1 MTACA
6 KGWDA
11 ESCPPMAVAR
21 KFHEADKKEGK
32 YLCKDGCEHGAKKES
47 AALDDAGTVVAPPL
61 GAMARLKLVR
71 QLAGVK
77 ADIAAAGAGPMA
89 ALKRLR
95 LVATANQVRAQLGA
109 VVRAP
114 APADIA
120 PEVLP
125 AAVPPEVLVIEP
137 AVTVAEEPADDTAFG
152 LQSRG
157 KKTRERINAQVVSI
171 TDQVLAGRDPKTLSA
186 DDIALLKQY
195 SGKGGLTDNSQY
207 EYYTPTPLA
216 EGTWDILKANGFQ
229 NGNVLEP
236 STGAGVFSAT
246 KPAGA
251 VITGTEIDPVA
262 ATVNAVLHPEDSIL
276 NQSFEKLAMSAPDN
290 FFDAV
295 VGNVPFGNARGA
307 PAGDDPAY
315 KHEKQIERY
324 FITRVIDKTRPGGLI
339 TLVVP
344 AGVVA
349 NATGPWK
356 RFRAEIS
363 RKAEFLG
370 AHKLPSKT
378 FAAQG
383 TDVVTDIIVLRKHS
397 ADFLDKVGSLPADLL
412 ESTNVLWGEFISG
425 QYWKGEGVRF
435 IHGQYI
441 PADKTKIR
449 SMEQVIPEEG
459 STPESLKRKLAVQ
472 FESRIDWAA
481 LESAEPVIVYY
492 AAGDRRI
499 VNGREMEFDGQH
511 WAEVQYVAPAGTLD
525 AAKYGADNM
534 EALQAMA
541 SDPESMLSLSSDQ
554 AFRIYEDFPNLL
566 SAQLKMAVEFAQSQ
580 PLDAFREQ
588 AYRGSLIGSSV
599 TRYIARSNTGDDDEG
614 DRTHLRNIVEGEFSK
629 FGHPRSAKGF
639 YLEGEAARYFGAY
652 LNAVD
657 ENGRVSDALAD
668 GMAGALGYDPKNPRS
683 VAEYLVRAKDD
694 GLLTFES
701 FKETYEGPGVNSLA
715 DVADFDGL
723 AISPDG
729 MITTMAAYCSG
740 EVYVKAG
747 ALMAAMEAETDSRI
761 KAKYQAMIDLMM
773 TKVKRTGIEDI
784 TFGLRD
790 RWIKARYKLDF
801 LKQEGYA
808 LRYVVQ
814 GEKESDTGETFVGNV
829 DGADSDDQ
837 NGTWVIERY
846 TRAKSDFPGQL
857 EHYMAGRSIGH
868 NIRDKGNESASE
880 RIARF
885 REQINGLE
893 ERFGHYMQTHEDFAE
908 IERTYNLT
916 FNNYVAPE
924 RDDSDL
930 GLTGISGQVKPHPF
944 QNQGVRYLSEEGT
957 GILGDDVGL
966 GKTSQ
971 AIAFSLYDRQM
982 GRSKKHCIVVP
993 KAVLANWYMESKK
1006 FIGNHEDVMFV
1017 GFEPK
1022 RGKDGVILTE
1032 PVLDENGKPKP
1043 NKFTGEIEMQDLLAE
1058 DSAAEVFQKM
1068 HQIPQS
1074 SVGLVIMTYEK
1085 YATIPMREESRL
1097 KYAEKWAEK
1106 SMMSRADADKIG
1118 KSYQEAKSELKAE
1131 GDFANDG
1138 TKKKQELPFFED
1150 MGFDR
1155 VIVDE
1160 FHCFPY
1166 GTQIMTIDGP
1176 MEIGEIVERRIDT
1189 KILSCDTA
1197 TGELSYRDITGWM
1210 PKAMLTRMVRVDH
1223 ANGHFLCTENHLIWT
1238 VEESYV
1244 EAGQLNQGHTLQV
1257 LRGEVHSG
1265 PEDCGGAG
1273 RLLSQLTEIEGVG
1286 CQKGS
1291 HLVGSRVAHVSVLE
1305 PADFDRYGLGSPFSQ
1320 VVYDIEVEGNHNF
1333 FAEGVLAHNCFKNSF
1348 SMGADAQKLAYLPNP
1363 APSQRARDMA
1373 MKCAWLREKYDGKG
1387 VIGLTATPVANS
1399 PIEIFNMLSLV
1410 IDSAEFER
1418 LGIYTP
1424 DDFVR
1429 QFGMIQDVE
1438 KVRVSGEVVNVEGL
1452 AGFKNLNALRA
1463 LFHRYALMRNAAS
1476 VDPNGDVLRLPDSV
1490 EMMTEATMSSAQEVR
1505 YANLRNEAKD
1515 AGNPQKIKSGEARP
1529 MFAVIRDMDRV
1540 TTDMDLYNREMTFL
1554 FKQADQSKVD
1564 ALIAALPATISYKML
1579 DEESGE
1585 KVTVEL
1591 SKATDYTISGDT
1603 LTYVAPEN
1611 YEDAIV
1617 GLFPR
1622 LGIDYASHPLTPKYA
1637 KLLAN
1642 MQSEL
1647 DSRGKQIVFTEEKS
1661 QHGKLARL
1669 IVQNLPVSADQV
1681 AIINATTADGE
1692 KLQQI
1697 SDAYNRGDV
1706 RIIIANKKAE
1716 VGVNLQK
1723 GTSAIHHMTLPWN
1736 PASIQQRNGRGVRQG
1751 NTVSQ
1756 VRVYYYQATG
1766 SFDEYRLDLL
1776 KNKGNWIASLMDKG
1790 NTNDKAENSAAMGAL
1805 EQAALLADNR
1815 EEFLKMVADQ
1825 KAAKAA
1831 EETEKRNQAAKVKLN
1846 QLGSLTMR
1854 LGAFD
1859 ADKAKARADAEEN
1872 IVKAQASYDKMVAEE
1887 GEEGENTK
1895 RRKYQLSAAKT
1906 RASKLD
1912 GEWEKKKTDME
1923 SQRRQAAS
1931 YLKGMAAKGTLPF
1944 DAAVI
1949 EAPGDCIVTT
1959 TRLVVRKGGAYQV
1972 KVPRRTWGTDIVRVG
1987 SVDLATRL
1995 IGIVPLVGSVR
2006 GGEYRADD
2014 FMLDAVEVNM
2024 TADELETMALLN
2036 KEHSYAGIKALGRA
2050 FFDKHRAALMVA
2062 GYALI
2067 RNVDGDLSQA
2077 YGRAENELIV
2087 FPDESDAALKADM
2100 TAIFAAREMGLNN
2113 TANGRPV
2120 NLASYNFQSFAEAIY
2135 GADWKDVL
2143 GASLKRASMAD
2154 LTAKASEILNSLAA
2168 DEPQGTVEELNLLAG
2183 SVLAGFKGYNRKDL
2197 YALGTQALNEWMTA
2211 GEFINMGDVKLAFN
2225 QVATAFRA
2233 QIAEKI
2239 ARKKIEDEKAKIE
2252 ATRNDPNFKEI
2263 PADLAEAFKK
2273 IGVDAFYNT
2282 EEVATAGKYGSKTW
2296 PAFSMIF
2303 LKDRAGKNGRVYP
2316 VKEILKARFKATFCS
2331 SVVRGAAKYGDCTW
2345 VVPATNS
2352 PKEVFDLVN

>member
-32 YLCKDGCEHGAKKES
+32 YLCKEGCEHGSKKEA

-71 QLAGVK
+71 QLAGMK

-114 APADIA
+114 APVDIA

-125 AAVPPEVLVIEP
+125 AAVPPEDLVIEP
-137 AVTVAEEPADDTAFG
+137 AVTVTEEPADDTAFG

-171 TDQVLAGRDPKTLSA
+171 TDQVRAGRDPKSLSA

-554 AFRIYEDFPNLL
+554 AFRIYKDFPNLL

-694 GLLTFES
+694 GLLTFGS

-814 GEKESDTGETFVGNV
+814 GEKESDTGETFIGNV
-829 DGADSDDQ
+829 DGTDSDDQ
-837 NGTWVIERY
+837 NGIWVIERY

-930 GLTGISGQVKPHPF
+930 GLMGISGQVKPHPF

-966 GKTSQ
+966 GKTTQ
-971 AIAFSLYDRQM
+971 AVAFSLYDRQM
-982 GRSKKHCIVVP
+982 GRSKKHAIIVP

-1006 FIGNHEDVMFV
+1006 IIGNHNDVMFV

-1043 NKFTGEIEMQDLLAE
+1043 NKFTGEIEMQDLLVE
-1058 DSAAEVFQKM
+1058 DSPAEVFQKM
-1068 HQIPQS
+1068 HSIPQS

-1106 SMMSRADADKIG
+1106 SMMSRADAEKIG

-1138 TKKKQELPFFED
+1138 TKKKQELPYFED

-1155 VIVDE
+1155 VIIDE
-1160 FHCFPY
+1160 
-1166 GTQIMTIDGP
+1166 
-1176 MEIGEIVERRIDT
+1176 
-1189 KILSCDTA
+1189 
-1197 TGELSYRDITGWM
+1197 
-1210 PKAMLTRMVRVDH
+1210 
-1223 ANGHFLCTENHLIWT
+1223 
-1238 VEESYV
+1238 
-1244 EAGQLNQGHTLQV
+1244 
-1257 LRGEVHSG
+1257 
-1265 PEDCGGAG
+1265 
-1273 RLLSQLTEIEGVG
+1273 
-1286 CQKGS
+1286 
-1291 HLVGSRVAHVSVLE
+1291 AH
-1305 PADFDRYGLGSPFSQ
+1305 
-1320 VVYDIEVEGNHNF
+1320 
-1333 FAEGVLAHNCFKNSF
+1333 CFKNSF

-1373 MKCAWLREKYDGKG
+1373 MKCAWLREKHDGKG
-1387 VIGLTATPVANS
+1387 TILLTATPVANS

-1591 SKATDYTISGDT
+1591 SKATDYTLSGDT

-1622 LGIDYASHPLTPKYA
+1622 VGLDYASHPLTPKYA

-1854 LGAFD
+1854 LGDFD

-1972 KVPRRTWGTDIVRVG
+1972 KVPRKNWGTDIVRVG
-1987 SVDLATRL
+1987 SVDLATRI
-1995 IGIVPLVGSVR
+1995 IGIVPLVGTVR
-2006 GGEYRADD
+2006 SGEYRADD

-2077 YGRAENELIV
+2077 YGKAENELIV

-2120 NLASYNFQSFAEAIY
+2120 SVASYNFQSFAEAIY

-2143 GASLKRASMAD
+2143 GASLKRASTAD

-2168 DEPQGTVEELNLLAG
+2168 AEPQGAVEELNLLAG

-2197 YALGTQALNEWMTA
+2197 YALGTQALNDWMTA

-2296 PAFSMIF
+2296 APFSMIF

-2345 VVPATNS
+2345 VIPASTKPQQIYDVLS
-2352 PKEVFDLVN
+2352 